1 MSHSPALTPTQRVRR
16 NGRLAAL
23 AALSVLVVAAALD
36 FFGLTNQRI
45 ISTCPMLHLTG
56 LPCPLC
62 GMTRAFA
69 ALSAGRVAQAVS
81 FNFAAPALFLAVV
94 AWGVLGAAQ
103 WMSARPVLDRIWR
116 RAGRPIVYTLGV
128 VVAVAWVAELWV
140 RLAG

>member
-1 MSHSPALTPTQRVRR
+1 MSHPAPLTPTQRVRR
-16 NGRLAAL
+16 NGRLAVL
-23 AALSVLVVAAALD
+23 GAASVLAVAAALD
-36 FFGLTNQRI
+36 FFGLTSQSI

-69 ALSAGRVAQAVS
+69 ALSSGRLSQAVS
-81 FNFAAPALFLAVV
+81 FNVAAPALSVAVV
-94 AWGVLGAAQ
+94 VWGALGAVQ
-103 WMSARPVLDRIWR
+103 WASARPVLDRIWR